1 MQRKLARPLHSRCAE
16 RLSQRGVRRAFSRE
30 RQGEAGAGVEEDG
43 KRMFRL
49 ESLLQLAVDAPVCF
63 LGSCSEGVPNV
74 VPIGFKWRLGTQ
86 IMIADV
92 FLGKTRANIMRN
104 PNVSLA
110 TAVTVPRKKGIQLRG
125 TAVIYER
132 GPIYDEVCSRLQR
145 LGTELAL
152 RSVVAVSVTSAFL
165 LDPGPDSGKQVFAGA
180 TASQGGVIAPLKVAR
195 TRP

>member
-1 MQRKLARPLHSRCAE
+1 MAADWFLPLDEVGLRCLTEAN
-16 RLSQRGVRRAFSRE
+16 GV
-30 RQGEAGAGVEEDG
+30 
-43 KRMFRL
+43 
-49 ESLLQLAVDAPVCF
+49 
-63 LGSCSEGVPNV
+63 NV
-74 VPIGFKWRLGTQ
+74 SYPL
-86 IMIADV
+86 
-92 FLGKTRANIMRN
+92 LGKTRANIMRN

-180 TASQGGVIAPLKVAR
+180 TASQGG
-195 TRP
+195 